1 MSELDKALQAL
12 QGKPLAPSDWQVI
25 DQARINQFAE
35 ATGDFQ
41 WIHVDVE
48 RAARELPGGKTIA
61 HGFLTLSL
69 TAGCLAKAINLPGLK
84 SSMNYGLNKVRFLAP
99 VAEGSRVRCH
109 FVLAGYESTAK
120 GYLTVW
126 HASVE
131 VEGQEK
137 AACVAEALAL
147 LQGE

>member
-1 MSELDKALQAL
+1 MSDLENALKALM
-12 QGKPLAPSDWQVI
+12 GKPLAPSDWQLI
-25 DQARINQFAE
+25 DQPRINRFAE

-41 WIHVDVE
+41 WIHVDIE
-48 RAARELPGGKTIA
+48 RARRELPGGKTIA

-69 TAGCLAKAINLPGLK
+69 TAGCLAKAMDLPEK
-84 SSMNYGLNKVRFLAP
+84 KTSMNYGLNKVRFLAP

-109 FVLAGYESTAK
+109 FALASYESTAK

-126 HASVE
+126 NASVE

-147 LQGE
+147 LRGE